1 MLIDN
6 IFVSEALHRN
16 FESTILIDDMSDH
29 LSILAMLKQTRLLNT
44 SPITFESRCLNDNK
58 LKAVNNKLVHIDWI
72 GVLTGT
78 TSDEKFNQF
87 SETVERV
94 LDSIAPIK
102 TVRISAKRQFVEP
115 WMTRGLEIASQNKM
129 RLYNKNL
136 AADCTNE
143 DLARYR
149 QHRNTYNS
157 LKNRPR
163 QDFYHS
169 RCISY
174 NQNANKLWSLINNTI
189 KKVKH

>member
-6 IFVSEALHRN
+6 IFVLEALHQN
-16 FESTILIDDMSDH
+16 FESMILINDMSNH
-29 LSILAMLKQTRLLNT
+29 LPILAMLKQTRLLNT
-44 SPITFESRCLNDNK
+44 SQITFESRCLNDNK
-58 LKAVNNKLVHIDWI
+58 LKAVNNKLIHIDWI
-72 GVLTGT
+72 GELTGT

-102 TVRISAKRQFVEP
+102 TVSISAKRQFVEP

-129 RLYNKNL
+129 RLYKKTL

-143 DLARYR
+143 DLARYK

-157 LKNRPR
+157 LKNRLR

-169 RCISY
+169 
-174 NQNANKLWSLINNTI
+174 
-189 KKVKH
+189 